1 MHVLCAVAMYWFWWD
16 KPLDVRYPIILDL
29 EQHVAE
35 EIYSSYRVRD
45 DGRSLPPQ
53 PRPGTPP
60 NNGNSPPGDSVQGT
74 EDTRQ
79 DALEGNTSRKSTTLD
94 GAQAARTNANAA
106 TYSYRSHPTRL
117 QNNRFRERFLREYF
131 LQGLH
136 DVHLWAVVLLSPI
149 IILSQYVW
157 WHQTFEL
164 WPSIG
169 EDLTDLEVRLI
180 KLARLRERGD
190 VAQPFKQSPVMLGR
204 PADRKLKP
212 LCVRARMIQQTG
224 LLRGYSKGHGLVS
237 LEAFLVLAC
246 LSVLYGGAHAGAW
259 NTHLPSTVERLLWR
273 VSSVIAGTFVPLT
286 LASLYVGVLIDMYI
300 TELDEWVKL
309 QSPWWHSKNNR
320 FTNWFVKQSVDHALV
335 VLAATYVIPGVFAF
349 IFARSFLVVESFISL
364 RSLPKGSFKTVP
376 WSNYWPHF

>member
-1 MHVLCAVAMYWFWWD
+1 MYWFWWD

-94 GAQAARTNANAA
+94 GAQAVGTNANAA

-117 QNNRFRERFLREYF
+117 QNNRFRERFLREF
-131 LQGLH
+131 H
-136 DVHLWAVVLLSPI
+136 DIHLWAVVLLSPI
-149 IILSQYVW
+149 FILSQYVW

-190 VAQPFKQSPVMLGR
+190 VAQPFKLSSVVLGR
-204 PADRKLKP
+204 PVDRKLKP

-224 LLRGYSKGHGLVS
+224 LLRKSLEGHGLVS
-237 LEAFLVLAC
+237 LEAFLMLGC
-246 LSVLYGGAHAGAW
+246 LSALYGGAHAGAW

-273 VSSVIAGTFVPLT
+273 VSSVIAGIFVPLS
-286 LASLYVGVLIDMYI
+286 LALSVCLDIAICI
-300 TELDEWVKL
+300 TAELDKWVKL
-309 QSPWWHSKNNR
+309 YFPWWHSENNR
-320 FTNWFVKQSVDHALV
+320 FTNWFVKQPAVE
-335 VLAATYVIPGVFAF
+335 VLIVTYVIAGVSAF
-349 IFARSFLVVESFISL
+349 IFARSFLVVEPFISL